1 MVRDSER
8 QFLAAIRNLY
18 FFRNTHRRIYFKGI
32 SSCIGTIR
40 RQIFLHI
47 SSHTRTRDYAVCSKR
62 QGRREM
68 ENTEKQKT
76 PKELKAWEKERKL
89 IPVMIKKYC
98 HGKHGTKGE
107 EVCEECRALTEYALF
122 RLEKCPFKVN
132 KKFCSFCKIHC
143 YKPDMR
149 EKIKDVMKWSGPR
162 MIFTHPVFAFK
173 HVFQMVSYKRKLK
186 KEAKAKA
193 NV

>member
-1 MVRDSER
+1 MR
-8 QFLAAIRNLY
+8 QRVEE
-18 FFRNTHRRIYFKGI
+18 T
-32 SSCIGTIR
+32 
-40 RQIFLHI
+40 Q
-47 SSHTRTRDYAVCSKR
+47 SKI
-62 QGRREM
+62 M
-68 ENTEKQKT
+68 
-76 PKELKAWEKERKL
+76 PKELKAWEKEKKL

-107 EVCEECRALTEYALF
+107 ELCEECRALTDYALF

-132 KKFCSFCKIHC
+132 KKFCSFCKVHC

-149 EKIKDVMKWSGPR
+149 ERIKDVMKWAGPR

-173 HVFQMVSYKRKLK
+173 HVFQMVSYKRKLR
-186 KEAKAKA
+186 KEAKAKG

>member
-1 MVRDSER
+1 MVSVCE
-8 QFLAAIRNLY
+8 LAMAKQ
-18 FFRNTHRRIYFKGI
+18 RR
-32 SSCIGTIR
+32 S
-40 RQIFLHI
+40 
-47 SSHTRTRDYAVCSKR
+47 VSKAK
-62 QGRREM
+62 ES
-68 ENTEKQKT
+68 KT
-76 PKELKAWEKERKL
+76 PKELKAWEKEKEL
-89 IPVMIKKYC
+89 IPVMIRKYC
-98 HGKHGTKGE
+98 HGKHKAKGE
-107 EVCEECRALTEYALF
+107 ELCEECRALTDYALF

-162 MIFTHPVFAFK
+162 MIFTHPVFAFR
-173 HVFQMVSYKRKLK
+173 HVFQMISYKRKLR

>member
-1 MVRDSER
+1 MRETDR
-8 QFLAAIRNLY
+8 KAI
-18 FFRNTHRRIYFKGI
+18 
-32 SSCIGTIR
+32 
-40 RQIFLHI
+40 
-47 SSHTRTRDYAVCSKR
+47 
-62 QGRREM
+62 
-68 ENTEKQKT
+68 
-76 PKELKAWEKERKL
+76 PKERKAWEKERKL

-107 EVCEECRALTEYALF
+107 ALCEECRALTEYALF

-149 EKIKDVMKWSGPR
+149 ERIKDVMKWAGPR
-162 MIFTHPVFAFK
+162 MIFTHPIFAMK
-173 HVFQMVSYKRKLK
+173 HVFQMIGYKRKRK
-186 KEAKAKA
+186 KEEKAKA